1 MSIPSGKPGN
11 SIDLWDYESRKA
23 RKTAAERYPTEDKT
37 NPLRSPYAPKR
48 ANEPA
53 SAERHPAEKDRDP
66 LRSPTRARAQSAI
79 APDFVITDDVEPPAP
94 MRAREGSRERPSAER
109 HTLRLDEP
117 HRYAY
122 DTSRAA
128 RALARPLSADRD
140 GHSPKTVLEQR
151 ITEAHPIDRDAAALF
166 QPTHPSSRR
175 HPLPAA
181 E

>member
-23 RKTAAERYPTEDKT
+23 RGTAAERYPTEDET

-109 HTLRLDEP
+109 HTLRVDEP
-117 HRYAY
+117 HRYA
-122 DTSRAA
+122 
-128 RALARPLSADRD
+128 
-140 GHSPKTVLEQR
+140 
-151 ITEAHPIDRDAAALF
+151 
-166 QPTHPSSRR
+166 
-175 HPLPAA
+175 
-181 E
+181 